1 LRESSFVGA
10 LVFASFSCFW
20 TTLAF
25 LLHSHYGLG
34 AGVAGTFGVVGAAGA
49 MVAPLAGGLADK
61 HGSRWVISLGIALLA
76 ASYLLLWA
84 EEAAHLSTLFH
95 LVALVVGVVV
105 LDMGAQMTQ
114 VANQTRIFGLVP
126 SARSRLNT
134 VYMTV
139 YFTGAAAG
147 SALAT
152 IAWVHWRWNGVC
164 CLALGWIALAAI
176 YHATGHRDA
185 GDHCKVTREDVFMEA

>member
-1 LRESSFVGA
+1 
-10 LVFASFSCFW
+10 
-20 TTLAF
+20 
-25 LLHSHYGLG
+25 
-34 AGVAGTFGVVGAAGA
+34 
-49 MVAPLAGGLADK
+49 M
-61 HGSRWVISLGIALLA
+61 ALLA

-84 EEAAHLSTLFH
+84 EEAAHRSTAFH
-95 LVALVVGVVV
+95 LAALVVGVVV

-164 CLALGWIALAAI
+164 LLALGLIALAGSRMRWGI
-176 YHATGHRDA
+176 ATLETTAR
-185 GDHCKVTREDVFMEA
+185 

>member
-1 LRESSFVGA
+1 M
-10 LVFASFSCFW
+10 
-20 TTLAF
+20 
-25 LLHSHYGLG
+25 
-34 AGVAGTFGVVGAAGA
+34 AGTFGVVGAAGA
-49 MVAPLAGGLADK
+49 LVAPLAGRLADK
-61 HGSRWVISLGIALLA
+61 HGSRMGCLGRNGA
-76 ASYLLLWA
+76 ACRVVSICYGPKRPRA
-84 EEAAHLSTLFH
+84 SSTVFH

-139 YFTGAAAG
+139 YFSGAAAG

-164 CLALGWIALAAI
+164 LLALGLIALAGI
-176 YHATGHRDA
+176 VHALGHRGVGRPLQ
-185 GDHCKVTREDVFMEA
+185 GDG

>member
-1 LRESSFVGA
+1 MS
-10 LVFASFSCFW
+10 
-20 TTLAF
+20 
-25 LLHSHYGLG
+25 
-34 AGVAGTFGVVGAAGA
+34 
-49 MVAPLAGGLADK
+49 
-61 HGSRWVISLGIALLA
+61 LLA
-76 ASYLLLWA
+76 ALLSPALGS
-84 EEAAHLSTLFH
+84 EKAHASTLLH
-95 LVALVVGVVV
+95 LLALAVGVIV

-152 IAWVHWRWNGVC
+152 IAWVHWGWNGVC
-164 CLALGWIALAAI
+164 LLALGLIALGRDRACNRSSRRRRPLQGHGRRRLYGSLNKSGALGRVVSEAGLEP
-176 YHATGHRDA
+176 ATVSLEG
-185 GDHCKVTREDVFMEA
+185 